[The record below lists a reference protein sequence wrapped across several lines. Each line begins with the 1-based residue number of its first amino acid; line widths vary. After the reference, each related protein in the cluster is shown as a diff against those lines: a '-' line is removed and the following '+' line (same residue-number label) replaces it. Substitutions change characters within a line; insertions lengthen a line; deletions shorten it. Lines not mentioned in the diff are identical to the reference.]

1 MNRAKLKRKNI
12 AEDKKNEKAN
22 EEKSKEAET
31 LSGYESDEV
40 NLKITSFARVFE

>member
-1 MNRAKLKRKNI
+1 MPRTKLKRKT
-12 AEDKKNEKAN
+12 APEDKKSAKVN

-40 NLKITSFARVFE
+40 N